1 MSFASYKDSQLHCGP
16 AFSLSFLDQLD
27 SMARNTLS
35 YISSK
40 DSGYIYIARPNE
52 VPEERNR
59 WGDDEDRCPTS
70 RGNSNRRCRAFRA
83 HGPCFARLHVCLCK
97 NGRDLELVTGEIGAS
112 GVFRLCCP
120 LKHNKEMD
128 IERSW
133 RTFFQEEVKEWIFCG
148 SLLFEETIEMVKY
161 MNMVQYMNWLKVKK

>member
-1 MSFASYKDSQLHCGP
+1 MSFASYKDSQLHCWP

-40 DSGYIYIARPNE
+40 DSGYIYVARPNE

-59 WGDDEDRCPTS
+59 WGDHEDRCPTS
-70 RGNSNRRCRAFRA
+70 KGDSNRRCRAFRA
-83 HGPCFARLHVCLCK
+83 YGPCFTRLHMCLCK

-120 LKHNKEMD
+120 LEHNKEMD
-128 IERSW
+128 IERSS
-133 RTFFQEEVKEWIFCG
+133 RIFFQEEVKECSSVDLSSSKKPLRWWIC
-148 SLLFEETIEMVKY
+148 
-161 MNMVQYMNWLKVKK
+161 MNWSKVKNVII